1 MLRRVAGY
9 SGCYCWTRRAF
20 SQQGEKLVRDENYYK
35 GVYVNYK
42 TKFLC
47 ESRDIL
53 TRKRWINVL
62 WPSTR
67 PFSQYPHVA
76 MRRCLGQGR
85 SPIFISA
92 TLSVN

>member
-53 TRKRWINVL
+53 TRKR
-62 WPSTR
+62 
-67 PFSQYPHVA
+67 
-76 MRRCLGQGR
+76 
-85 SPIFISA
+85 
-92 TLSVN
+92 